1 VEFNTHLKWQA
12 FKDFWAKLDL
22 YTFQGAEYL
31 AQNGSAHRGDRGTD
45 LNAGVEFRVLRQLN
59 LWFQMNNIFSD
70 KYQRW
75 NQYQVYGFNVLGGIV
90 FTFGG
95 K

>member
-1 VEFNTHLKWQA
+1 MEFNTHLKWQA

-22 YTFQGAEYL
+22 FTFEGPQYRSSDGVAFKGGNGA
-31 AQNGSAHRGDRGTD
+31 D
-45 LNAGVEFRVLRQLN
+45 LNAGVEFRVLSNLN
-59 LWFQMNNIFSD
+59 LWFQMNNIFND

-75 NQYQVYGFNVLGGIV
+75 NQYQVYGFNVLRGIV